1 MRLVVMARN
10 VLYGWQSN
18 PINTEK
24 AGKQQHA
31 AIEYLSLSLLYCVLL
46 SLPLVVVSGC
56 CCLLFLRLLL
66 LLLRPQLQLLVL
78 FVVVVVVVV
87 VVVGAVLLLVV
98 SHLGRSLFTHC
109 T

>member
-18 PINTEK
+18 PINMEK

-66 LLLRPQLQLLVL
+66 LLRPQLQLLVL
-78 FVVVVVVVV
+78 FVVVV